1 MILVSLSSGV
11 ARPGG
16 SAEFRF
22 VGDAGKRPDPSTA
35 APDEWRAY
43 LYLQGNEAGFV
54 NETWY
59 HRAGCRRYF
68 VVERH
73 LGDERDPGD
82 DMRDEKGYPRTEQ

>member
-1 MILVSLSSGV
+1 MILVPCPWCGP
-11 ARPGG
+11 RG

-54 NETWY
+54 RETWY

-73 LGDERDPGD
+73 RVTNEIRA
-82 DMRDEKGYPRTEQ
+82 EQ